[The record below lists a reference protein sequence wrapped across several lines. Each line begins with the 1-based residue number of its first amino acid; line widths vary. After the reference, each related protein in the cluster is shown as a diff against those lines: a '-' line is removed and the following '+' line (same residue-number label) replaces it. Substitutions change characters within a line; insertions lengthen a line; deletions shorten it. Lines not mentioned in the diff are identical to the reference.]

1 MRKTM
6 TGAIAVLLLC
16 RAAIAAEGQGPSKGK
31 DLYDSRCAFCHGSGG
46 KGDGPAGAALQPR
59 PTNFTDPGFWK
70 TTSNEMVRLIVV
82 NGKPGTAMVPFGQTL
97 KSNEIDDVVAYLQTF
112 K

>member
-1 MRKTM
+1 MRM
-6 TGAIAVLLLC
+6 ALMVALAAALLGAPAW
-16 RAAIAAEGQGPSKGK
+16 AGDTAKGK
-31 DLYDSRCAFCHGSGG
+31 TVYDARCSFCHGSGG

-70 TTSNEMVRLIVV
+70 TASPEMIKLIIVS
-82 NGKPGTAMVPFGQTL
+82 GKPGTAMVPFGQTL
-97 KSNEIDDVVAYLQTF
+97 KPEEIDDVMAYVQSL